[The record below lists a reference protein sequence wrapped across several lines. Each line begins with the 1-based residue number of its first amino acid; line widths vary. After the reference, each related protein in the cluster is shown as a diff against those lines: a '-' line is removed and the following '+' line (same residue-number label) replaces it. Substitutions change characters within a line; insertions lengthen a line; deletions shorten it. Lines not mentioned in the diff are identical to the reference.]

1 MRRNAIV
8 GFPWRSLLVVAAM
21 ACTISTA
28 DAALYRGRF
37 TPDYGAP
44 FTNLYWNGTV
54 EVYAP
59 DACVPG
65 SPATISLASC
75 TGMEITSAVVNLYDK
90 ADKNTILQTMDFS
103 AAAGSQLN
111 GLNWLL
117 SFGSDKKLVGANSTA
132 FPAIQGA
139 IAQTQ
144 YGASQAWFSLQ
155 FLGDYAQ
162 LYWFDQE
169 PLDALFGLVPDEV
182 LLTAGGTIPN
192 PLPFGP
198 PSITVGAICRDN
210 GVVNVPG
217 AVRPFVNPDRCGWS
231 DPDGISKLGAFITF
245 EQVPE
250 PAGLALVPLA
260 LGILGLVG
268 RRSRRRPGPAA

>member
-8 GFPWRSLLVVAAM
+8 GFPWRSLLALAA
-21 ACTISTA
+21 AASAASAA
-28 DAALYRGRF
+28 DAAVYRGRF

-44 FTNLYWNGTV
+44 FSNLYWNGSL

-75 TGMEITSAVVNLYDK
+75 AGIEITAAVVNLYDK
-90 ADKNTILQTMDFS
+90 ADKGTILQTMDFRS
-103 AAAGSQLN
+103 AAGSQLN

-117 SFGSDKKLVGANSTA
+117 SFGSDEKLLGANSTA

-144 YGASQAWFSLQ
+144 YGGNQAWFSLQ

-162 LYWFDQE
+162 LYWFDKE
-169 PLDALFGLVPDEV
+169 PKEAFFGLVPDEV
-182 LLTAGGTIPN
+182 VLTAGGTFAN
-192 PLPFGP
+192 PLYPLGP
-198 PSITVGAICRDN
+198 RTITVGEVCRRN

-217 AVRPFVNPDRCGWS
+217 ALRPFVNPDQCGWS
-231 DPDGISKLGAFITF
+231 DPDNISKGAFITF
-245 EQVPE
+245 ERVPE

-268 RRSRRRPGPAA
+268 RRSRRRAQP